1 MGQRPS
7 AAQTRA
13 LIASFSAAL
22 SPLVIFT
29 GVLPRERVPAERVPA
44 ERSGHAQAAWP
55 PWNHVAIHFLVESAR
70 IYSSVRLAMAN
81 QRKKTK

>member
-7 AAQTRA
+7 ATQTRA

-29 GVLPRERVPAERVPA
+29 GVLPRERVPAEH
-44 ERSGHAQAAWP
+44 SGHAQAAWP